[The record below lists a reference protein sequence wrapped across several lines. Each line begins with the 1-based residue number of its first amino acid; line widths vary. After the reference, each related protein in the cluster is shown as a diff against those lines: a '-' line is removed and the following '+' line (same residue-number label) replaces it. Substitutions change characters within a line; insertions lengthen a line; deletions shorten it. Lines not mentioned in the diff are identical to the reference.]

1 MTAQAQAVTTQAQA
15 MTAQD
20 NRDVGTHVNAAS
32 RFRDFDRINLPE
44 FHGSKVDEDPK
55 RFTDK
60 VYKALDIIGVS
71 PQENEMLAAYQLK
84 DMTQVWY
91 EQWKGE
97 RPIGAGPIK
106 WDMFKSAFLDR
117 FNQEKGSGSPLPKP
131 TCTKCGNKHHGR
143 CLASTD
149 GCYGSGKSDHQVKNC
164 PTLPAKGR
172 QAKKAPHSGPE
183 PNAPNYGRF
192 YACRSRNDQQA
203 SPDEGT
209 GM

>member
-1 MTAQAQAVTTQAQA
+1 MEGDNVNEEAPQVNQAPQANQAPINPLA
-15 MTAQD
+15 MS
-20 NRDVGTHVNAAS
+20 DVEVRPA
-32 RFRDFDRINLPE
+32 FLMVRDFARINPPE
-44 FHGSKVDEDPK
+44 FHGSKVDEDPE
-55 RFTDK
+55 RFIDE

-71 PQENEMLAAYQLK
+71 SQKNEKLAAYQLK
-84 DMTQVWY
+84 DVTQVW
-91 EQWKGE
+91 
-97 RPIGAGPIK
+97 
-106 WDMFKSAFLDR
+106 

-192 YACRSRNDQQA
+192 YARRSRNDQQA